1 MAYNSRNRGNVPL
14 HNHKPGN
21 GDPEGYHQ
29 GGHPEGHNNGGN
41 LAGYRDGGHRAG
53 YQHGGSPA
61 GHQYGASTTGHQH
74 GGHPKGHKQGVNT
87 TGSRHGSHP
96 QDHHQGGRGYR
107 GHSGGYHHGGH
118 SGKPQPGGY
127 SAGHHSGSHPSGN
140 YHGGY
145 PAVQYHEGNGD
156 WEMHDHEMQT
166 QAQEQIQ
173 KQRSLQASAQ
183 MLYDGYE
190 HTMGMIEELEKHE
203 GHNTSAGFSGL
214 LTHIIPK
221 GTKKPKHDVT
231 AIIEAE
237 LTCLDAQMTF
247 APPEVTRAARMKLLE
262 KTLKWAAAREEAKIK
277 PSSVD
282 AYTKNVVQVL
292 IKPDSVKFPER
303 ERDPRS
309 ASLDECT
316 VNELIFG
323 FAQAQHKGDLQD
335 KEFEADPNKKAAM
348 RKIREGEDL
357 HSGAVRLVDL
367 NPQDREFYHVLDAS
381 LKHLDSYAKGD
392 LC

>member
-1 MAYNSRNRGNVPL
+1 MAY
-14 HNHKPGN
+14 K
-21 GDPEGYHQ
+21 
-29 GGHPEGHNNGGN
+29 
-41 LAGYRDGGHRAG
+41 
-53 YQHGGSPA
+53 
-61 GHQYGASTTGHQH
+61 
-74 GGHPKGHKQGVNT
+74 
-87 TGSRHGSHP
+87 
-96 QDHHQGGRGYR
+96 
-107 GHSGGYHHGGH
+107 
-118 SGKPQPGGY
+118 
-127 SAGHHSGSHPSGN
+127 SGSHPSRNHDGGHPARQ
-140 YHGGY
+140 YHGG
-145 PAVQYHEGNGD
+145 NGD
-156 WEMHDHEMQT
+156 CEMRDHEMQT
-166 QAQEQIQ
+166 QALEQIQ

-203 GHNTSAGFSGL
+203 GHNMSAGFSGL

-262 KTLKWAAAREEAKIK
+262 KTLKWVAARGEAGIK

-303 ERDPRS
+303 KRDPKS
-309 ASLDECT
+309 ASLDERT
-316 VNELIFG
+316 ANELMFR
-323 FAQAQHKGDLQD
+323 FAQAQHKGNLQD

-348 RKIREGEDL
+348 RRIREGEDL
-357 HSGAVRLVDL
+357 HSGATRLVGL
-367 NPQDREFYHVLDAS
+367 NPGDGEFCHVLDAS
-381 LKHLDSYAKGD
+381 LKQLDSYAKGD
-392 LC
+392 LR